1 MSERIF
7 DRVVIVGPGLI
18 GGSLGIVLRERGL
31 AGRVVGVG
39 HRQASLDRAI
49 EKGAVD
55 ETTLDAEAAAS
66 DADLVVLATRVEL
79 IVEQIG
85 ALGRRM
91 KPGALLT
98 DVGSVK
104 GEICAAARAALGRH
118 AGGARFVGGH
128 PLAGSE
134 QRGIDAACGELF
146 EGALCILTPDRE
158 TDPDGSGG
166 AALRR
171 MWEAA
176 GCRVLEFDPEE
187 HDRLLAEVSHL
198 PHLVA
203 AALVNA
209 VSEKAL
215 PLAASGFADT
225 TRIASGDPDI
235 WVDICLH
242 NRRRLLETV
251 RAMRRELAAFEDGLK
266 ERDRPLLGRLLRSA
280 KRKRDGRAGIRG
292 E

>member
-1 MSERIF
+1 
-7 DRVVIVGPGLI
+7 
-18 GGSLGIVLRERGL
+18 
-31 AGRVVGVG
+31 
-39 HRQASLDRAI
+39 
-49 EKGAVD
+49 
-55 ETTLDAEAAAS
+55 
-66 DADLVVLATRVEL
+66 
-79 IVEQIG
+79 
-85 ALGRRM
+85 
-91 KPGALLT
+91 
-98 DVGSVK
+98 
-104 GEICAAARAALGRH
+104 
-118 AGGARFVGGH
+118 
-128 PLAGSE
+128 
-134 QRGIDAACGELF
+134 LF

-176 GCRVLEFDPEE
+176 GCRVLEFDAEE

-242 NRRRLLETV
+242 NRRRLLETLH
-251 RAMRRELAAFEDGLK
+251 RMRRELAAFEDGLK